1 MEINI
6 CWKDLT
12 PNKQREIARVMGMD
26 VEEVAGKTNWD
37 VFPMATMETGD
48 AEEE

>member
-6 CWKDLT
+6 SWKDLT
-12 PNKQREIARVMGMD
+12 PNKQREIAAVMGMD

-37 VFPMATMETGD
+37 AFPMAIIETGD